1 MTLRRPHADGNTGG
15 NESGSSGSVPRQA
28 LLTLREAVILLIGL
42 VAGVAAGILTYAGVH
57 NLPEAVLASIPACA
71 GALKF
76 LDTLIA

>member
-1 MTLRRPHADGNTGG
+1 MTLMTLRRPQADGNTDGE
-15 NESGSSGSVPRQA
+15 ESRSAPRRA

-42 VAGVAAGILTYAGVH
+42 VAGVATGILTYFGIH
-57 NLPEAVLASIPACA
+57 NLPEAILAGVPACA